1 MKIGIDASGIN
12 SYRTGT
18 VTYIVE
24 ILNQWNIDR
33 SLDHVFVIFCSPNTR
48 HHFDT
53 LKLDNRFEL
62 EMVSRIKP
70 IQMLWQQTG
79 LPLALWRGHFDVLWG
94 PGFVL
99 PFLPVCPMVVTIHDL
114 TFELFPGVHQFIK
127 RIYFPRMI
135 RYAVKHARQVLA
147 VSQSTAQDLAKAI
160 PISQYK
166 TTVTLLAAR
175 SALSEQSVSSKPL
188 LPQSAPYALF
198 VGTLEPRKNLVRL
211 IQAWGRLTPGDRQE
225 CRLIVIGMQGWMVG
239 ELEQIATD
247 IDSVDFVGHVSDLE
261 LHTYLEQAHLF
272 VYPSLYEGFGLP
284 VIEAMAYGI
293 PVLTSAVGAT
303 EEIAH
308 GAAVL
313 VDPLSVDAIAGG
325 IRALLTN
332 ESLRQCLSG
341 AGRERAQ
348 QFSWERTA
356 NLTLQ
361 ALETAAKPKSIS

>member
-1 MKIGIDASGIN
+1 MRIGIDASGIN

-18 VTYIVE
+18 ATYLVE
-24 ILNQWNIDR
+24 ILTQWNIDR
-33 SLDHVFVIFCSPNTR
+33 SLEHVFVIFCSPNTR
-48 HHFDT
+48 HHFDA
-53 LKLDNRFEL
+53 LKLDHRFEL
-62 EMVSRIKP
+62 VMVSRIKL
-70 IQMLWQQTG
+70 IQMFWQQTG
-79 LPLALWRGHFDVLWG
+79 LPLALWRGQFNVLWG

-114 TFELFPGVHQFIK
+114 TFELFPGVHQLLK

-135 RYAVKHARQVLA
+135 RFAVKNARQVLA
-147 VSQSTAQDLAKAI
+147 ISQSTAQDLAKAI
-160 PISQYK
+160 PASRHK

-175 SALSEQSVSSKPL
+175 SALSEQSVAAKPL
-188 LPQSAPYALF
+188 LPKPAPYALF

-211 IQAWGRLTPGDRQE
+211 IQAWTRLTPGDRQE

-239 ELEQIATD
+239 ELEQIAAN
-247 IDSVDFVGHVSDLE
+247 IDSVDFMGHVSDRE
-261 LHTYLEQAHLF
+261 LHDYLEQALFF

-293 PVLTSAVGAT
+293 PVLTSALGAT

-313 VDPLSVDAIAGG
+313 VDPLNVDAIADG

-332 ESLRQCLSG
+332 EPLRQRLSR

-356 NLTLQ
+356 KLTLK
-361 ALETAAKPKSIS
+361 ALQTAAKPKST